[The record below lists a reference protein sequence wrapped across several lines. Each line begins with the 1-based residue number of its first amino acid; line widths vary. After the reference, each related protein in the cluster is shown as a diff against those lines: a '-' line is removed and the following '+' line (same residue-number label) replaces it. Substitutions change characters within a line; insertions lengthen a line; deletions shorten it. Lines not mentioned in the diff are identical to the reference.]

1 MALKLEVDGTSWRFG
16 YWPGRRG
23 AAGGGDGVGEASR
36 WWLEKAGLHV
46 LARRGPGSAVSPKQ
60 HMGPLEPAFS
70 RKEEMKPV
78 WARI

>member
-1 MALKLEVDGTSWRFG
+1 MVVGV
-16 YWPGRRG
+16 
-23 AAGGGDGVGEASR
+23 GDGVGEASR
-36 WWLEKAGLHV
+36 WWLEKAGLLI

-78 WARI
+78 WARV

>member
-1 MALKLEVDGTSWRFG
+1 M
-16 YWPGRRG
+16 
-23 AAGGGDGVGEASR
+23 GDGVGEASR
-36 WWLEKAGLHV
+36 WWLEKAGLLI

-78 WARI
+78 WARV